1 MPLITVRVD
10 EATKREMDSV
20 PINWSEAIR
29 EAVHGII
36 AGRRVRNRIRAAQLT
51 DRIRIKAPPGFDSTR
66 IIREWRDRRY
76 GPRGRR

>member
-1 MPLITVRVD
+1 MPLVTVRVD
-10 EATKREMDSV
+10 EATKRDMDTV

-29 EAVHGII
+29 DAISRII
-36 AGRRVRNRIRAAQLT
+36 VERRVRNRVRAAQLT
-51 DRIRIKAPPGFDSTR
+51 DRIRVKAPEGFDSTR